1 MAAATGRRRLGA
13 ACVVAADALELRVA
27 AFQRHAGDAMIERL
41 RIQPAMT
48 AAAVAR
54 GAEKGLDP
62 AMATHARRVLVLRP
76 RIPSRRRGVVEGRT
90 RLLVVAEAARVH
102 GVARSA

>member
-1 MAAATGRRRLGA
+1 MAAVTGRRRLGA
-13 ACVVAADALELRVA
+13 ACVVAADARELGMA

-41 RIQPAMT
+41 RVQSAMT

-54 GAEKGLDP
+54 GTKKGLDP

-76 RIPSRRRGVVEGRT
+76 RIPTRRHGVVEGWT

-102 GVARSA
+102 GVARPA